1 MYKRKQIFSGSE
13 GESLFFW
20 GARQTGKSTLL
31 KSVFQDVLYIDLLKT
46 DLSFRFEKTPSLLR
60 EIVLANLGKLVI
72 IDEIQK
78 VPLLLDEVH
87 WLIEQE
93 GVRFILSGS
102 SSRKI
107 LRSGVNLLGGRAL
120 RYELYPLVSAEIPD
134 FNLLRA
140 LNHGLLP
147 RHYISE
153 NPKKLLEAYVVNYL
167 RDEIV
172 MEAKIRNSGA
182 FYRFLEAAAFTNGEI
197 VNFTN
202 IATDCGVSSVTAK
215 EYFQILDDT
224 LIGRFLPSFQKKQ
237 KRRVVAAPK
246 FYFFDIGIVNHL
258 LKRGKIEAGTPNY
271 GNALEHLIYME
282 LYAYSKYSELDFPIS
297 YWRTTSQNEIDFVLG
312 DAKVAIE
319 VKSTTQVQSKHL
331 QSLKLFQSEFS
342 DCQGIVISNEPFE
355 RRVGGITIMP
365 VEVFLSKLWNGEIL
379 ND

>member
-1 MYKRKQIFSGSE
+1 MFNRKQLFSGSE

-31 KSVFQDVLYIDLLKT
+31 KAMFQDALYIDLLKT
-46 DLSFRFEKTPSLLR
+46 DLYYRFEKSPSLLR

-72 IDEIQK
+72 VDEIQK

-87 WLIEQE
+87 WLIENE

-120 RYELYPLVSAEIPD
+120 RYELYPFVSDEITNFD
-134 FNLLRA
+134 LLRA

-147 RHYISE
+147 RHYLSN
-153 NPKKLLEAYVVNYL
+153 NPKKLLEAYVLNYL

-172 MEAKIRNSGA
+172 MEAKIRNVGA
-182 FYRFLEAAAFTNGEI
+182 FSRFLEAAAFTNGEI
-197 VNFTN
+197 VNYTN
-202 IATDCGVSSVTAK
+202 IASDCGVSSVTVK

-224 LIGRFLPSFQKKQ
+224 LIGRFLPSFQKRQ
-237 KRRVVAAPK
+237 KRKVVVAPK

-258 LKRGKIEAGTPNY
+258 LKRGRIELGTENY

-282 LYAYSKYSELDFPIS
+282 IFAFSNYSDLNFPIS
-297 YWRTTSQNEIDFVLG
+297 YWRTTTQNEIDFILG
-312 DAKVAIE
+312 DAHVAIE
-319 VKSTTQVQSKHL
+319 VKSTSNVQSKQL
-331 QSLKLFQSEFS
+331 QSIKLFQNEFPN
-342 DCQGIVISNEPFE
+342 CRGIVVSNEPFE
-355 RRVGGITIMP
+355 RQVGSITIMP
-365 VEVFLSKLWNGEIL
+365 IQVFLSKLWGGGIF
-379 ND
+379 